1 MAFRDLISRFQ
12 KRDTSSAIG
21 IVIGK
26 EDDPICVPGYVS
38 LDRNPEVMTA
48 CRRIAELIGSITI
61 HLMSNTESGDV
72 RIVNELSRMIDI
84 TPMPNMTRTTW
95 MSSVVMTELLYG
107 RGNAI
112 VLPHTRGG
120 YLKRLEPISAAR
132 VGFLPVGYS
141 DYQVQIDG
149 RTYRPD
155 DVLHFVYNPD
165 KYYMWKGQGVTVQL
179 KDIADNLKQAEA
191 TKKGFLSSKWKP
203 SVIIKVDAM
212 SEMFDSPEG
221 RDKILDEYIRMD
233 GAGKP
238 WIIPGEQISVETIKP
253 LSLADLA
260 ISDTVEVDKR
270 TVAAVLGVPPFLLGV
285 GEYDQRA
292 WNAFVQ
298 NTVRPIALGI
308 AQEMTKKLILSPQ
321 WYLRFNTL
329 SLMDW
334 DLQTISSVYGA
345 LSDRG
350 FVTGNEV
357 RDRIGMSPAEGLDE
371 FRVLENYI
379 PYDMAG
385 LQKKL
390 IQGGNGDE

>member
-1 MAFRDLISRFQ
+1 MAIRDWLNRFK
-12 KRDTSSAIG
+12 KRETRSAIG

-26 EDDPICVPGYVS
+26 EEDPICVPGYVS
-38 LDRNPEVMTA
+38 LDKNPEVMTA

-61 HLMSNTESGDV
+61 HLMSNTENGDV

-84 TPMPNMTRTTW
+84 TPMPNMTRSTW
-95 MSSVVMTELLYG
+95 MTAVVMTELLYG
-107 RGNAI
+107 RGNAV
-112 VLPHTRGG
+112 VLPHTRAG
-120 YLKRLEPISAAR
+120 YLKRLEPISASR
-132 VGFLPVGYS
+132 VSFLPVGFS
-141 DYQVQIDG
+141 DYEVQIDG
-149 RTYRPD
+149 KSYRSD

-165 KYYMWKGQGVTVQL
+165 RLYLWKGQGVTVQL
-179 KDIADNLKQAEA
+179 KTIADNLKQAEA

-203 SVIIKVDAM
+203 SVIIKVEAM
-212 SEMFDSPEG
+212 NDTFADPAG
-221 RDKILDEYIRMD
+221 RDKILEEYIRMD

-238 WIIPGEQISVETIKP
+238 WIIPGEQIDVETIKP

-285 GEYDQRA
+285 GEYDQKA

-334 DLQTISSVYGA
+334 DLQTISSVYGG

-379 PYDMAG
+379 PVDMTG

-390 IQGGNGDE
+390 VQGGNDDE